1 MTISKRDLNFLL
13 ALLGLVAFLALYFL
27 VSQNLQE
34 KADAI
39 NTSAEALRPQLAELE
54 ERYANLPTY
63 EQGIA
68 DYRAAIADTLAQYP
82 AGIEDE
88 DFLVYL
94 LGMEA
99 ETGLQMQSVSFEAPA
114 VLLQFPCEVERDG
127 QPAVADVTASRSGAV
142 MTGALTYPQLKK
154 AIDYLYTSRQRT
166 GLDALSVSYNAESGG
181 LTATFTVA
189 KYLMAW
195 DGKPNSPAEIPR
207 LNLGTANLFGT
218 D

>member
-13 ALLGLVAFLALYFL
+13 ALLGLVTFLALYFL
-27 VSQNLQE
+27 VSQRFQE
-34 KADAI
+34 KADTI
-39 NTSAEALRPQLAELE
+39 NASADTLRPQLTELE

-68 DYRAAIADTLAQYP
+68 DYRATIADTLAQYP
-82 AGIEDE
+82 AGVEDE

-94 LGMEA
+94 LGMET
-99 ETGLQMQSVSFEAPA
+99 ETGLQMQSVSFDMPA

-127 QPAVADVTASRSGAV
+127 QAAAADVTAWRTGAV
-142 MTGALTYPQLKK
+142 MTGTLTYPQLKK
-154 AIDYLYTSRQRT
+154 AIDYLSASRQRT

-207 LNLGTANLFGT
+207 LSLGTANLFGT

>member
-13 ALLGLVAFLALYFL
+13 ALLGLVAFLALYFF
-27 VSQNLQE
+27 VSQSFQE

-39 NTSAEALRPQLAELE
+39 NASADTLRPQLTELE
-54 ERYANLPTY
+54 DRLANLPTY

-68 DYRAAIADTLAQYP
+68 DYRAAITDTLAQYP
-82 AGIEDE
+82 AGVEEE

-94 LGMEA
+94 LGMES
-99 ETGLQMQSVSFEAPA
+99 ETGLQMQSVSFDTPA

-127 QPAVADVTASRSGAV
+127 QAAAADVTAWRTGAV
-142 MTGALTYPQLKK
+142 MTGTLTYPQLKK
-154 AIDYLYTSRQRT
+154 AIDYLYASRQRT

-195 DGKPNSPAEIPR
+195 DGKANSSAEMPQ

-218 D
+218 N